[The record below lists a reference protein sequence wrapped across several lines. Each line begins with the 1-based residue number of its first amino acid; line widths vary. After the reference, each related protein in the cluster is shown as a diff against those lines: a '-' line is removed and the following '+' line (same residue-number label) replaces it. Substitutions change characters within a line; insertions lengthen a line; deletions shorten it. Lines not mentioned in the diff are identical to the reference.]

1 MKNSQRCLTYQ
12 NEAYNKLEITSSQ
25 VLKGKII
32 EKDEQINDQQS
43 SCAQSF
49 EIQEFNLQLL
59 IDKSQEKLQQQEQLQ
74 LHSPTGRNRSNSFED
89 LQQKLNDYIEQYIQ
103 DIKEPQ
109 HFLDTYSLQNSEI
122 CDDEFSSQ
130 SIDLCQRIYQRIIA
144 QLNLSVIQSNSIEQS
159 TTVSSPKNNDSI
171 QIMNYMTTS
180 TPLTPVQLEDVP
192 KKNITNSS
200 SQDQIG
206 FKTSWYSLKS

>member
-1 MKNSQRCLTYQ
+1 MKNSQKCSNYQ

-43 SCAQSF
+43 SCTQSF
-49 EIQEFNLQLL
+49 KIEEINLQLL

-159 TTVSSPKNNDSI
+159 TTKSSPKNNDSI

-206 FKTSWYSLKS
+206 FKNSWYSLKS

>member
-1 MKNSQRCLTYQ
+1 MKNSQRCSNYQ

-49 EIQEFNLQLL
+49 KIQEINLQLL

-103 DIKEPQ
+103 DIKEPS

-206 FKTSWYSLKS
+206 FKNSWYSLKS